1 VEGVHVRGLRKS
13 FGAVTA
19 LDAVDFEVG
28 RGEVVALLGE
38 NGAGKTTLIRILS
51 TTVLPDSGSASVLG
65 HDVVTGAAKV
75 RSSLGLM
82 LGSERSW
89 YLTLSGRANLGFYA
103 ALYGLR
109 RKAAS
114 ARAAELLAQVGLA
127 DAADR
132 PVSGY
137 SAGMR
142 ARLALARSLMCRPP
156 VLLLDEPTQSLD
168 PIAAASFRDLVSAL
182 AHDEG
187 TAILLAT
194 HNLHE
199 AAALATHIVVLARGR
214 VAMTSSGADAGELEA
229 ALLATAAAA

>member
-1 VEGVHVRGLRKS
+1 VDGVHARGLSKR
-13 FGAVTA
+13 FGTVAA
-19 LDAVDFEVG
+19 LDAVDLEVG

-65 HDVVTGAAKV
+65 HDVVTGAKKV

-89 YLTLSGRANLGFYA
+89 YLTLSGRANLEFYA
-103 ALYGLR
+103 ALYGMR
-109 RKAAS
+109 RKAAV
-114 ARAAELLAQVGLA
+114 ARTQELFDQVELS

-156 VLLLDEPTQSLD
+156 VLLLDEPTNSLD
-168 PIAAASFRDLVSAL
+168 PIAAASFRDLVTAL
-182 AHDEG
+182 AHDGG
-187 TAILLAT
+187 TAVLLAT

-214 VAMTSSGADAGELEA
+214 VALTSSGADAAELEA
-229 ALLATAAAA
+229 ALLAAAAAA